1 MKKSIALLLVLA
13 LLFTAAFAGCKK
25 AGSGDDSSFAQ
36 EDGNVE
42 IGFEDVEVTDENGET
57 VTDENG
63 EPVTQ
68 EVAVEYAKDSKG
80 KTKAYVLDSEG
91 NRVKDKDGNDVTI
104 HSDTAEEMD
113 KTTTTTTTEK
123 KKDPDK
129 KNSTTKETKTTE
141 STTASTQK
149 AAGTTNPELT
159 TKGSYVPTPSVHDSG
174 DPVEFSSEDQ
184 QTIKAMLEVPY
195 LYTASYD
202 NGAVPIEIASHTA
215 IWMAERSGL
224 STSTY
229 AAGTVVLDLFRY
241 YGQTVVNF
249 KTKCNSEGA
258 CDEIQYN
265 ATTDTFTI
273 SSFESKTHDVTLT
286 GFEDLG
292 GNNFYK
298 VTGTVSGAKGVKT
311 VTAVVQKNKLDNSL
325 GFSVKALEW
334 K

>member
-25 AGSGDDSSFAQ
+25 DAGEDVAEQ
-36 EDGNVE
+36 EAANVE
-42 IGFEDVEVTDENGET
+42 IGFEDIEVTDENGET

-63 EPVTQ
+63 ETVTQ

-80 KTKAYVLDSEG
+80 KTRAYVLDSEG
-91 NRVKDKDGNDVTI
+91 NRVKDKDGNDVTV

-113 KTTTTTTTEK
+113 KTTAPADTTK
-123 KKDPDK
+123 KQKDPDK
-129 KNSTTKETKTTE
+129 DDTTKETKTTE
-141 STTASTQK
+141 STTATTQK
-149 AAGTTNPELT
+149 QAGTTNPELT
-159 TKGSYVPTPSVHDSG
+159 TKSAYVPTPSVHDSG
-174 DPVEFSSEDQ
+174 NPVIFSSEDQ
-184 QTIKAMLEVPY
+184 QVIKQMLEVPY
-195 LYTASYD
+195 LYNAGYD
-202 NGAVPIEIASHTA
+202 NGSVPIEIASHTA

-249 KTKCNSEGA
+249 KTKCNSEGD
-258 CDEIQYN
+258 CDKIQY
-265 ATTDTFTI
+265 ASGTDTFTI
-273 SSFESKTHDVTLT
+273 SSFEEKTHDVTLT

-298 VTGTVSGAKGVKT
+298 VTGEVSGAKGVKT